1 MAAEVKK
8 FRELLGDWLE
18 KDVTALGAQVG
29 DRIYPVWPPEVVTY
43 PCCAFNIRTRTGN
56 EYGIPQWSGSLEI
69 YLFDTSED
77 TLDDLEDA
85 IVDYAVQ
92 NAEDMLGKLTD
103 AATVLTRNF
112 IFQGAEQDPKD
123 AFMVDDF
130 MVIVR
135 VLSFDFLFVKRVG
148 AWAT

>member
-18 KDVTALGAQVG
+18 NDVTALVVG
-29 DRIYPVWPPEVVTY
+29 DRIYPVWPPETPTY
-43 PCCAFNIRTRTGN
+43 PCCAFNLRTRETAN
-56 EYGIPQWSGSLEI
+56 DYGVPQWAGTVEI
-69 YLFDTSED
+69 YLFDSSED

-92 NAEDMLGKLTD
+92 NAEAMLGKLTD
-103 AATVLTRNF
+103 TDTVLTTSF
-112 IFQGAEQDPKD
+112 IFKGADQDPRD
-123 AFMVDDF
+123 AYMAENFL
-130 MVIVR
+130 VILR
-135 VLSFDFLFVKRVG
+135 VLRFEFLFVKRVG